1 MNKILITGS
10 SGYIGQHLCQML
22 EDEHVVGLDR
32 VFKPQLAEKF
42 IQEDID
48 NMKCLD
54 DHYDV
59 VVHLAALVNVGDSVK
74 WPMRYYQTNV
84 GGTMNLLERVS
95 FDHFIFASTGAAA
108 DPYSPYGMSKL
119 VSEKLVRQYCTL
131 NNKKNTIFRFYN
143 VIGTNGYEPTNVDG
157 LMYNLMK
164 AKDTGVF
171 HLYGNDYDM
180 LPDGSAIRDYLHVME
195 VCQAI
200 KFAIDKPVSN
210 SLIENLGHGKGHSV
224 LEMVNAF
231 KKANNCDF
239 DVKIMPRR
247 EGDVARTVLDDVS
260 SYMPL
265 VNITIEEMLKI

>member
-1 MNKILITGS
+1 
-10 SGYIGQHLCQML
+10 
-22 EDEHVVGLDR
+22 
-32 VFKPQLAEKF
+32 
-42 IQEDID
+42 
-48 NMKCLD
+48 
-54 DHYDV
+54 
-59 VVHLAALVNVGDSVK
+59 VVHLAGLVNVGDSVK

-95 FDHFIFASTGAAA
+95 FDHFIFASTGAAT

-164 AKDTGVF
+164 AKNTGVF

-180 LPDGSAIRDYLHVME
+180 LPDGSAVRDYLHVME

-265 VNITIEEMLKI
+265 VNITIEEMLKV